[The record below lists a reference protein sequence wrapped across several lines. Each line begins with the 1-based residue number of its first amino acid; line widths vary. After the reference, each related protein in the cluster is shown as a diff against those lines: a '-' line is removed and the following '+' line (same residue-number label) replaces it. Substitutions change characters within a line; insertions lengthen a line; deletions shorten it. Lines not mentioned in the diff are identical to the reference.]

1 LQSKGGILAK
11 ACEYIGELK
20 STNCRLAATL
30 REHANT
36 AEELDALRREVSEL
50 RKENMMIKQ
59 QLGPTEDDST
69 VIITTSE

>member
-1 LQSKGGILAK
+1 MQSKGGILAK

-20 STNCRLAATL
+20 TANCRLLSTL
-30 REHANT
+30 NEHVNT
-36 AEELDALRREVSEL
+36 AHELDAVRRELSEL
-50 RKENMMIKQ
+50 RKENMMLKQ